1 VPRRRE
7 SVTVLVPARNEAANI
22 APIVRDL
29 VSLLDDGMI
38 DQVLVAEHDSTDGT
52 AETASRLGAEVVRT
66 AGVYP
71 ELGPVLGKGD
81 NLWRGL
87 TAARGDIVCFIDGD
101 SADFG
106 PHFVHRLFGPLR
118 KPGIAYVKAFYRRPW
133 RDGDVVKPTGGG
145 RVTTL
150 LARPLLRRFY
160 PELAWLQQPLA
171 GEMAARRSLLESLPF
186 ATGTASRSGSSS
198 TSTAESGPLRSA
210 RSTSTRGRTGTS
222 RSRTSA
228 RCPTRSSK
236 ASPPGSWR
244 RAASPVSRR
253 SGATAPRSP
262 ACAPR
267 PDGAA
272 PARRSHV
279 FRLVRR

>member
-29 VSLLDDGMI
+29 VSLLDDGLI

-186 ATGTASRSGSSS
+186 ATGYGLEIGLLIDVYRRVGAAAIRQVDLHSRQNRHQPLEDLGPMSDAILESVAARLVEEGRLAGVA
-198 TSTAESGPLRSA
+198 AERRDRPPLA
-210 RSTSTRGRTGTS
+210 RM
-222 RSRTSA
+222 
-228 RCPTRSSK
+228 
-236 ASPPGSWR
+236 
-244 RAASPVSRR
+244 RAA
-253 SGATAPRSP
+253 A
-262 ACAPR
+262 
-267 PDGAA
+267 
-272 PARRSHV
+272 
-279 FRLVRR
+279 